1 LLKRVEALGGACGV
15 TDRRDGRSGSSFWFS
30 FPYRPD
36 DTVTAA
42 SLKTPLHSTTTP
54 VQSPRIEVNGGRGS
68 SAVQPRQ
75 QNVEG
80 TAMDTLHPLR
90 RPKEEQVAEEKAG
103 TGQQVAVSAADAAAA
118 IASAI
123 PTRTG
128 TPTAPTVPPLRI
140 LLTDDT
146 PSILK
151 VVGRLLRSNGHTVET
166 AVNGSKSLEMLKAAY
181 EKGEC
186 DLLLTDL
193 QVRVLF
199 TPNASL
205 SILCSF
211 CLMLSSSASP
221 NRCP

>member
-1 LLKRVEALGGACGV
+1 
-15 TDRRDGRSGSSFWFS
+15 
-30 FPYRPD
+30 
-36 DTVTAA
+36 
-42 SLKTPLHSTTTP
+42 
-54 VQSPRIEVNGGRGS
+54 
-68 SAVQPRQ
+68 VQPRQ

-80 TAMDTLHPLR
+80 SAIDTLHPLR

-103 TGQQVAVSAADAAAA
+103 TGQRVAVSAADAAAA

-166 AVNGSKSLEMLKAAY
+166 AVNGIKSLEMLKAAY

-193 QVRVLF
+193 QVRVLLQMHPF
-199 TPNASL
+199 L
-205 SILCSF
+205 F
-211 CLMLSSSASP
+211 CV
-221 NRCP
+221 RCA